1 MNMSLER
8 LITERQNE
16 RTRDIDRVSTVR
28 MLELMNDE
36 DQLVASAVRK
46 TIPEIGK
53 VVDLIVDRFRLG
65 GRLLYVGAGTSGRLG
80 ILDASECPPTF
91 GTSPEQV
98 QGIIAGGDT
107 AIRTAVEGAED
118 NEALGAEDI
127 DKFGAGEKDVVVGI
141 AASGRTPYVIGAMKR
156 AKAAGAAV
164 VCVCNNPDTAMARI
178 ADIAIEAV
186 VGPEA
191 VLGSTRLKAG
201 TAQKMILNM
210 LTTASF
216 IQMGKVYGNLMVDM
230 QATNEKLV
238 SRAKKMIRMATGAP
252 DDVVERAFR
261 ATDGHVKTATVMIAA
276 NCPHEQAA
284 ALLEQSHGFVRE
296 AIDTGLALKPSKSG
310 RGGMR

>member
-1 MNMSLER
+1 MNYSLER

-36 DQLVASAVRK
+36 DQLIAAAVRK

-53 VVDLIVDRFRLG
+53 AVDLIVARFRLG
-65 GRLLYVGAGTSGRLG
+65 GRLFYVGAGTSGRLG

-91 GTSPEQV
+91 GTDPGLV

-127 DKFGAGEKDVVVGI
+127 ERCHVGANDVVVGI
-141 AASGRTPYVIGAMKR
+141 AASGRTPYVIGAMKH

-164 VCVCNNPDTAMARI
+164 VCVCNNPNTAMGRH
-178 ADIAIEAV
+178 ADVAIEAV

-210 LTTASF
+210 LTTTSF

-230 QATNEKLV
+230 QATNVKLV
-238 SRAKKMIRMATGAP
+238 NRAKQMIRMATGAP
-252 DDVVERAFR
+252 EDEVERAFH
-261 ATDGHVKTATVMIAA
+261 ATSGHVKTATVMIAT
-276 NCPHEQAA
+276 NSPYEQATT
-284 ALLEQSHGFVRE
+284 LLEQSHGFVRE
-296 AIDTGLALKPSKSG
+296 AIDNGLAQKRS
-310 RGGMR
+310 

>member
-1 MNMSLER
+1 MNISLER

-16 RTRDIDRVSTVR
+16 RTRDIDKVSTVR

-36 DQLVASAVRK
+36 DERIAAAVRR

-53 VVDLIVDRFRLG
+53 AVDMIVARFRLG
-65 GRLLYVGAGTSGRLG
+65 GRLFYVGAGTSGRLG

-91 GTSPEQV
+91 GTNPELV

-107 AIRTAVEGAED
+107 AIRKAVEGAED
-118 NEALGAEDI
+118 NEEMGAQDI
-127 DKFGAGEKDVVVGI
+127 ERCGVGENDVVVGI

-156 AKAAGAAV
+156 AKAAGAGV
-164 VCVCNNPDTAMARI
+164 VCVCNNPNTAMSQH

-230 QATNEKLV
+230 QATNVKLV
-238 SRAKKMIRMATGAP
+238 NRAKQMIRMATGAP
-252 DDVVERAFR
+252 EDEVEQAFQ
-261 ATDGHVKTATVMIAA
+261 ATNGHVKTATVMIAT
-276 NCPHEQAA
+276 NSPYEQAA
-284 ALLEQSHGFVRE
+284 TLLEQSQGFVRE
-296 AIDTGLALKPSKSG
+296 AIRLG
-310 RGGMR
+310 RSD